1 MTAKVYAVANR
12 KGGVGKTTTVGAL
25 ASGLGR
31 RGQKVLVVDCDPQ
44 GDSTDWAGIEV
55 TPDMLTLGDVLKND
69 IMFNDNVI
77 KESIIESTYFDIIP
91 SGPNMFSIEKEID
104 HEEDRTIRLK
114 ERMYDI
120 LEDYDVIVMDTPPA
134 LSIMTLNAF
143 IAANSG
149 IILVTDAGS
158 FATKGMS
165 ELADEIHRLHRR
177 YANVKVIGI
186 LVTQFMKR
194 SNFMKRM
201 HDVTEEF
208 AGYFEDAVLYETTI
222 RQSVGVMECQ
232 GESVDLFDAQKEFSA
247 KIDYDLWV
255 DEFFALEK
263 LGEGAE

>member
-25 ASGLGR
+25 ASGLSR

-55 TPDMLTLGDVLKND
+55 TPEMYTLGDVLKND
-69 IMFNDNVI
+69 IMYNDNI
-77 KESIIESTYFDIIP
+77 IRESIVKAKYFDIIP

-114 ERMYDI
+114 ERLYDV
-120 LEDYDVIVMDTPPA
+120 LEDYDVVVMDTPPA

-143 IAANSG
+143 IAADSG

-177 YANVKVIGI
+177 YDNVKVIGI

-201 HDVTEEF
+201 HDVTAEF
-208 AGYFEDAVLYETTI
+208 AGYFEEATLYSQSI
-222 RQSVGVMECQ
+222 RQSVHVMQCQ
-232 GESVDLFDAQKEFSA
+232 GESVDLFDAALEFGA
-247 KIDYDLWV
+247 KADYDMWV

-263 LGEGAE
+263 LGEE